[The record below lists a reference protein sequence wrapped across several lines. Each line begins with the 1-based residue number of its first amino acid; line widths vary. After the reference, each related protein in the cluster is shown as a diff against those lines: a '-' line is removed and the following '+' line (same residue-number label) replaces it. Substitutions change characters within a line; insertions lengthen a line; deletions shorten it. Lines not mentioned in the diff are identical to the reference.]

1 MKGYIQFLKA
11 HPKSALFGIM
21 LTFTSSF
28 GQTFLIS
35 LYVPSILAEFELTA
49 TAFGTMYAIATV
61 AASFLLIRF
70 GPGIDRKKVKTFTGR
85 AALLLGL
92 SSVLFGLS
100 FHEAGLVLAL
110 VGLRFAGQGL
120 MSHISMTVM
129 ARSFTSDRGKAISVS
144 TLGYSIGEMVFPALI
159 AFSMGLIGWR
169 WVAVLS
175 AVAIAA
181 IMLPILF
188 GLPLRKFDPNEFQE
202 KQSSKELGVFFIKQM
217 KMLKFWVLAPTSLA
231 LSFLIT
237 GFFFYQLLLAEDKG
251 WAIQW
256 YTTAFAA
263 YAVSRFVFSL
273 YGGTL
278 TDKFSAIRIFPYHMI
293 PLLFGFVAI
302 AYFEGDW
309 VAPFYLVLTGVTMG
323 SRGTI
328 KNAVFAELYDVDK
341 IGTIRSL
348 FTMIMVI
355 STATGPMVFGYL
367 LDNGFSFNQIAEV
380 SWMVMAAVIANS
392 FLIFRFRR

>member
-1 MKGYIQFLKA
+1 MKGYIKFLRD
-11 HPKSALFGIM
+11 HPKSALFGVV

-35 LYVPSILAEFELTA
+35 LYVPSILEEFELTA
-49 TAFGTMYAIATV
+49 TAFGSMYAIATV
-61 AASFLLIRF
+61 VASFLLIRF

-85 AALLLGL
+85 AALLLGV
-92 SSVLFGLS
+92 SSLLFALS
-100 FHEAGLVLAL
+100 FHEASLVLAL
-110 VGLRFAGQGL
+110 IGLRFAGQGL

-129 ARSFTSDRGKAISVS
+129 ARSFTRDRGKAISVS
-144 TLGYSIGEMVFPALI
+144 TLGYSIGEMIFPALL
-159 AFSMGLIGWR
+159 AFAMGLIGWR
-169 WVAVLS
+169 WVAGLS
-175 AVAIAA
+175 VVAVAV
-181 IMLPILF
+181 IMIPILYK
-188 GLPLRKFDPNEFQE
+188 LPLHRFDPEVFE
-202 KQSSKELGVFFIKQM
+202 RKQSSKELGAFFLRQM
-217 KMLKFWVLAPTSLA
+217 KLLKFWVLAPTSLA
-231 LSFLIT
+231 LSFLST

-251 WAIQW
+251 WTIKW

-263 YAVSRFVFSL
+263 YAISRFVFSL
-273 YGGTL
+273 YGGML
-278 TDKFSAIRIFPYHMI
+278 TDRFSAIRIFPYHMI
-293 PLLFGFVAI
+293 PLLFGFVGI

-309 VAPFYLVLTGVTMG
+309 VAPFYLILTGVTMG

-367 LDNGFSFNQIAEV
+367 LDNGFSFEQIAEV
-380 SWMVMAAVIANS
+380 SWMAMAVVIANS
-392 FLIFRFRR
+392 FLIFRFQR